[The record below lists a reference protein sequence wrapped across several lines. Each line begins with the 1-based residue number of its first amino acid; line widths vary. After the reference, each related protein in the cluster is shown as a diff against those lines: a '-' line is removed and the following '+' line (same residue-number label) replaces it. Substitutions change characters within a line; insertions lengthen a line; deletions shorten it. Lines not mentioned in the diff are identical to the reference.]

1 MVKTCGNCVYM
12 LDDGDGS
19 EPYCAIRNL
28 YYFVTP
34 GTVACEDYREDNG
47 NALHKYCPECGQRL
61 KWVKE

>member
-1 MVKTCGNCVYM
+1 M

-19 EPYCAIRNL
+19 KPYCAIRNL

-47 NALHKYCPECGQRL
+47 NTLHKGFWLYNADVNKKL
-61 KWVKE
+61 KD